1 MNEITTDATLRKLQ
15 LTALEILKVI
25 DKVCRDNDIPYSLY
39 AGSLLGAVRHK
50 GFIPWDDD
58 LDICMSRENYNRFLE
73 VWKKAAPEGYLLQN
87 KEIEPDF
94 TQSFS
99 KIRKDHTTFWQAGEE
114 ADKYHTG
121 IFVDIFPIDRI
132 PNGKLRRKLF
142 RLQVVYYQVC
152 TREFIPPQESALV
165 RAVTKAFYAVTTK
178 KFRASQRR
186 RTESKLTYYNSDRT
200 LDTISIETIGA
211 MKKSYPADMLDSYV
225 KLPFEDGEFSCFA
238 KWDENLRKMYGD
250 YMQLPPEE
258 KRTWA
263 HYPLCIDFEKNYEE
277 IGACQ

>member
-1 MNEITTDATLRKLQ
+1 MTKDNNMEAKLRTLQ
-15 LTALEILKVI
+15 LTELEILKVI

-58 LDICMSRENYNRFLE
+58 LDICMSRENYNRFLAAWE
-73 VWKKAAPEGYLLQN
+73 KASPEGYLLQN
-87 KEIEPDF
+87 KDNAPGF
-94 TQSFS
+94 TQSFT
-99 KIRKDHTTFWQAGEE
+99 KIRKDHTTFWQEGEE
-114 ADKYHTG
+114 VDQYHTG
-121 IFVDIFPIDRI
+121 IFVDVFPIDRI

-142 RLQVVYYQVC
+142 RLEVVLYQVY
-152 TREFIPPQESALV
+152 TREFIPPQESALI
-165 RAVTKAFYAVTTK
+165 RAATKAFYSVTTK

-186 RTESKLTYYNSDRT
+186 KLEKKLTRYNGDTT
-200 LDTISIETIGA
+200 LDAIAIETINS
-211 MKKSYPADMLDSYV
+211 MKTCYPADMLDSYV
-225 KLPFEDGEFSCFA
+225 DMPFEDCTVMGFA
-238 KWDENLRKMYGD
+238 KWDENLTRKFGD

-277 IGACQ
+277 IEE